1 MIGSGHLNFTDL
13 EDDQAEEILTEGRA
27 MIMRGESYVDSYR
40 KNAVR
45 NLRAWRGRLWS
56 DEDIAFFEAFD
67 MTPYVF
73 RDFRPYINQLISNQ
87 RTTRFKYELVPND
100 AHSYRRFLKG
110 KEAFLEEH
118 GDEFVTI
125 EEASKYYDD
134 YGDDEYAITIT
145 SFLNTI
151 RNENKAKY
159 VESDLFENGI
169 ISSADFIKAY
179 YGNEHNREGSIVFKR
194 KSIQNMFWDDNSSEY
209 DLSDAEFIGEIHSMY
224 LEELVQTFPDKEEEL
239 REHFKRY
246 TNKKWAARVRS
257 DQKDFENFYKFDH
270 VNEGVQAK
278 IAELWTLESERRFEV
293 FDAETNEK
301 RIADY
306 GMEEE
311 DIWDALYQKT
321 LLEYTQLKEMEG
333 DYESLADPGLEQMI
347 QDMSQQRYELRATQE
362 PIWYK
367 RLMAADVLLE
377 YERSPYPHGSHPYTA
392 YFPQYTDGFFS
403 GVMDDIFDVVIA
415 LNKAV
420 MFREML
426 MAHGAKGMVIVN
438 ADVMAQS
445 GYSPQDVADAYT
457 QLGSIMVMKLKP
469 GQRLDNVFL
478 QQTTLDKGLSEI
490 TLMIRDYDARLQH
503 ITGVT
508 PAQLGIAQS
517 DTPASRYRMQVTEG
531 QAANNIIFDNFVR
544 TLELHYSKVV
554 PMLIDI
560 MQDKPSHV
568 IRSVGDQAKP
578 WVMLELDN
586 SFDIFADAMRTGHFN
601 LTISP
606 VQDNP
611 QSSAARDAT
620 YMQLALNGA
629 MPIETAIKNSGDPRR
644 GQILRDMR
652 RDRNKQMMEEAA
664 LMVGI
669 QTVQQLAAESGME
682 PQAVQEFVTKLQ
694 KARYAEINQQ
704 QQNQKR
710 AASGLGAIQQ
720 QSMEDSR
727 IDAIQTV

>member
-1 MIGSGHLNFTDL
+1 MKSSGFLNFTGI
-13 EDDQAEEILTEGRA
+13 DDEEAKRLLTEGRGL
-27 MIMRGESYVDSYR
+27 IMRGESYVQPYR
-40 KNAVR
+40 ENAVR
-45 NLRAWRGRLWS
+45 NLRAWRGRLW
-56 DEDIAFFEAFD
+56 DDADLAFFKNFD

-73 RDFRPYINQLISNQ
+73 RDYRPYVNQLISTQ

-100 AHSYRRFLKG
+100 AHSYRRFMQG
-110 KEAFLEEH
+110 KQEFIQNH
-118 GDEFVTI
+118 GDEFVTV
-125 EEASKYYDD
+125 EEAEKYYDD
-134 YGDDEYAITIT
+134 YGDDEYAITVT

-169 ISSADFIKAY
+169 VASADFMKAY
-179 YGNEHNREGSIVFKR
+179 YGKDHNREGSIVFKR
-194 KSIQNMFWDDNSSEY
+194 KSIQNMIWDDNATEY
-209 DLSDAEFIGEIHSMY
+209 DLSDAEFIGEIHFLY
-224 LEELVQTFPDKEEEL
+224 LEELVQMFPDKEEQI
-239 REHFKRY
+239 REHFERY
-246 TNKKWAARVRS
+246 TNKRWAARLRS
-257 DQKDFENFYKFDH
+257 NEKELENFYAFDNP
-270 VNEGVQAK
+270 NEGVQAK
-278 IAELWTLESERRFEV
+278 IGELWTLESEDRFEV
-293 FDAETNEK
+293 FDKETNIV

-311 DIWDALYQKT
+311 QIWDALMQKT
-321 LLEYTQLKEMEG
+321 LLEYTQLKESEG
-333 DYESLADPGLEQMI
+333 DYESLADPNLQQMI
-347 QDMSQQRYELRATQE
+347 ETTTRERYELRGTQE

-377 YERSPYPHGSHPYTA
+377 YERSPYPHGGHPYCSF
-392 YFPQYTDGFFS
+392 FPQFTDGFFS
-403 GVMDDIFDVVIA
+403 GVIDDIYDIIIA
-415 LNKAV
+415 LNKAI

-445 GYSPQDVADAYT
+445 GYSAEDVAEAYT

-517 DTPASRYRMQVTEG
+517 DTPASRYRMQITEG

-544 TLELHYSKVV
+544 TLENFYSKVI
-554 PMLIDI
+554 PMVVQI
-560 MQDKPSHV
+560 MQDKPEHV
-568 IRSVGDQAKP
+568 IRAVGDQARP
-578 WVMLELDN
+578 WVSLEVDQ
-586 SFDIFADAMRTGHFN
+586 SFDIFADAMRSGHFT

-606 VQDNP
+606 IQESP
-611 QSSAARDAT
+611 QSSASRDAQ
-620 YMQLALNGA
+620 YMQMALAGA
-629 MPIETAIKNSGDPRR
+629 IPLETAIKNSGDPRR

-669 QTVQQLAAESGME
+669 QTVQQIAAESGLE
-682 PQAVQEFVTKLQ
+682 PQAVQELVTKLQ
-694 KARYAEINQQ
+694 KARYAEMNQQ
-704 QQNQKR
+704 KQNQQR
-710 AASGLGAIQQ
+710 AASAFGAIEQNA
-720 QSMEDSR
+720 MEDAR